1 MPLLTLERSL
11 VLVVDFQARLT
22 PAIAESEARLDA
34 ARKALAAARLLGA
47 PIVATE
53 QNPKGLGPT
62 VEGLLDAS
70 DRVLAKTTFSCLG
83 AQGFEE
89 AVPRGRDIVLMGAET
104 HVCVLQSA
112 LELRAQGRR
121 VCVLADAVGSRRAAD
136 REAGLARMAREGVE
150 ILTAEM
156 AIFEWLRSCEAPL
169 FREAMKWVR

>member
-53 QNPKGLGPT
+53 QNPRASGRPSRSARRERPRAGENDLFLSRGAGLRG
-62 VEGLLDAS
+62 G
-70 DRVLAKTTFSCLG
+70 G
-83 AQGFEE
+83 
-89 AVPRGRDIVLMGAET
+89 PRGRDIVLMGAET